1 MARGDFEAT
10 FELTMARKDMRLMLE
25 AAAGQPMVVLPSI
38 AKAMDEA
45 IAKGHG
51 KDDLGAIAAE
61 VVR

>member
-1 MARGDFEAT
+1 MTVHSLIGAVPTVVTA
-10 FELTMARKDMRLMLE
+10 LMLE

-38 AKAMDEA
+38 AKAMDDA

-61 VVR
+61 VIR